1 MVIFLPL
8 PDKRLETI
16 ATLLPNT
23 DVNSH
28 AVLTPKTKQKDETKK
43 TKSSEEKYFFPGYIW
58 INIVDFYDAN
68 YLKRIKLC
76 QFFVKTVFRL
86 FLPFCFIFSLILSR
100 HFHRT
105 SVLLTLQHSK

>member
-8 PDKRLETI
+8 PDKRSEEI

-23 DVNSH
+23 AVNSH
-28 AVLTPKTKQKDETKK
+28 AVLRPKAQQKDETKQ
-43 TKSSEEKYFFPGYIW
+43 TKSSAEKYFFPGYIW
-58 INIVDFYDAN
+58 INIVDFYVAN

-76 QFFVKTVFRL
+76 QFCVKTVFRL
-86 FLPFCFIFSLILSR
+86 FLPFYFIFSLILSR

-105 SVLLTLQHSK
+105 SVLLTLQHLK